1 MKKSEVADI
10 GITIRPFRRSV
21 MAMLDNK
28 MFEGFCSSLL
38 CFTARMIN
46 AFKRI
51 VGTEAMTVMRPIIKS
66 KDELPFSN
74 GQ

>member
-38 CFTARMIN
+38 FFTARIMN

-51 VGTEAMTVMRPIIKS
+51 VGNKAMAVMRPIIKS
-66 KDELPFSN
+66 KAEAPLSN

>member
-1 MKKSEVADI
+1 MKKSEAADI
-10 GITIRPFRRSV
+10 GITLTPFRRSV

-28 MFEGFCSSLL
+28 MFEGFCSSL
-38 CFTARMIN
+38 FFATARVMN

-51 VGTEAMTVMRPIIKS
+51 VRNDAMAVMRPIIKS
-66 KDELPFSN
+66 NAEPPLSN